1 MKPTRAKR
9 GQALIMITT
18 SLIALCGVMGLAV
31 DLGWGYF
38 VKKSAQ
44 RAADAAAM
52 ATVEQALLQV
62 GQVSTFVCG
71 VNLTCQSNVTSCAA
85 TPANPP
91 ATNIDNGCL
100 YAQRNG
106 FTYTG
111 NNGRQNV
118 TVQAN
123 TTNPIPTAPNLAADY
138 WATVRVTERIP
149 QLFSAVLNFQ
159 WAQSSARAT
168 AAVIDSPVPG
178 SIYLINRQNDTG
190 PNGTGVNL
198 AMNGGGSIS
207 SSGAMY
213 MSSTAS
219 GSPTYAG
226 LIGGSASVN
235 AAYVGLRGGGTF
247 DDSSNVNPAP
257 ANGLPDSSNFK
268 DPMRGKGQ
276 PPPPTLA
283 QAPAHPVPNGLID
296 GTSACVTLQPG
307 SYYSVNPNSGNP
319 DRNVIRIQGC
329 VNFSDGGTGFGN
341 YVFYGGVH
349 LRNPGS
355 VITMGP
361 GRYIYAGVDGNQHSV
376 YAQDNQ
382 VMVQDQ
388 TPLQGGQMVANTDA
402 GEIMVFTDA
411 RYPGLQIP
419 PALTN
424 MANQFQYGNVEVL
437 SGNNAQSGVMLH
449 GLNATAAALP
459 QGLKTFAPTVL
470 WQDQGNSK
478 VKYKAD
484 GNVDTSCGSL
494 DSPCANNDNTVTTTG
509 QHPSTSIMLQATP
522 GLKLYGVLYQPRGAS
537 LDMQGS
543 GSVSTPMVIITG
555 TLHMGGTPTV
565 LQPLTSAGLI
575 RKMVALVE

>member
-71 VNLTCQSNVTSCAA
+71 VNLTCQSNITSCAA
-85 TPANPP
+85 APASPP

-123 TTNPIPTAPNLAADY
+123 TTKPIPTAPNLNADY

-198 AMNGGGSIS
+198 DMSGGGSIS

-219 GSPTYAG
+219 GSPNYAG
-226 LIGGSASVN
+226 ELSGSASVT

-247 DDSSNVNPAP
+247 DDSSNVTPAP
-257 ANGLPDSSNFK
+257 SNGLPDGSNFK

-283 QAPAHPVPNGLID
+283 QAPPVGVPNGVISSS
-296 GTSACVTLQPG
+296 GNNCVNLNPG
-307 SYYSVNPNSGNP
+307 SYYALDNRGQPSRNP
-319 DRNVIRIQGC
+319 IQISGC
-329 VNFSDGGTGFGN
+329 VNFTDGGTGFGN

-355 VITMGP
+355 VMTMSP
-361 GRYIYAGVDGNQHSV
+361 GRYIYAGVDGVQKTV
-376 YAQDNQ
+376 YQQDNQ
-382 VMVQDQ
+382 VMVQDL
-388 TPLQGGQMVANTDA
+388 TPLQGGQMVANNDA
-402 GEIMVFTDA
+402 GELMVFTDS
-411 RYPGLQIP
+411 RYPGLQKP
-419 PALTN
+419 PAL
-424 MANQFQYGNVEVL
+424 AGIDFQYGNVEVQ
-437 SGNNAQSGVMLH
+437 SGNNAESGLMLH
-449 GLNATAAALP
+449 GLNATAGALP
-459 QGLKTFAPTVL
+459 QDLKTFAPTVL
-470 WQDQGNSK
+470 WQDQGNSTI
-478 VKYKAD
+478 KYLAD

-494 DSPCANNDNTVTTTG
+494 DSPCANNDNTVTTNG
-509 QHPSTSIMLQATP
+509 QHPSTSIILQATP
-522 GLKLYGVLYQPRGAS
+522 GLKLYGVLYQPRGGS
-537 LDMQGS
+537 LDLQGS
-543 GSVSTPMVIITG
+543 GAVSTPMVIITG
-555 TLHMGGTPTV
+555 TMNMGGGPTV